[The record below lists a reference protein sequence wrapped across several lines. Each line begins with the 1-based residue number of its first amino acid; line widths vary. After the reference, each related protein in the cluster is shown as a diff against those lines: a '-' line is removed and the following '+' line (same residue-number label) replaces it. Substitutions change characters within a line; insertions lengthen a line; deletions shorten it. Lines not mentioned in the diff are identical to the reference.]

1 MIRQQQTL
9 VLSPYVALY
18 DIVVPKDNMLRQ
30 INELVD
36 FAFIYKELEEKYC
49 LDNGRNAIDPIRM
62 FKYLLL
68 KAIYELS
75 DKDVVE
81 RSKYDLSFKFFLGMA
96 PEDPVID
103 PSSLTKFRKLRL
115 KDMNLLDMLIGQTVA
130 LAMKQGILKSTS
142 IIVDATHTKSRYNQ
156 KSPQEILQERARK
169 LRKVV
174 YSLDESLKAK
184 MPAKNVNNVLEDE
197 IIYCQKLVAFVEEES
212 GIAQMPKIAEPF
224 NLLKETIE
232 DDVEQLSLAADPDA
246 RVGHKSADSAFFG
259 YKTHLAMTEERIIT
273 AAIITT
279 GEKND
284 GKQLQMLIEKSQAA
298 GIQVET
304 VIGDTAY
311 SEKDNLIYTK
321 QNEIEL
327 VAKLNPLITQGA
339 RKKEDE
345 FLFNKDAGMYV
356 CPAGHMAI
364 RKARQGKKGVSKNQQ
379 DTYFFDVEIC
389 KRCPFKEGCYTE
401 EAKSKTYSV
410 TVKSEEHLEQKAFQD
425 TEYFRAKSKERYKI
439 EAKNSELKHG
449 HGYDVAT
456 SSGLLGMQLQG
467 AMAIFAVNL
476 KRILKLID

>member
-36 FAFIYKELEEKYC
+36 FTFIYEELEEKYC

-68 KAIYELS
+68 KAIFELS
-75 DKDVVE
+75 DVDIVE
-81 RSKYDLSFKFFLGMA
+81 RSKYDMSFKYFLGMA
-96 PEDPVID
+96 PEDSVID

-115 KDMNLLDMLIGQTVA
+115 KDMNLLDMLIDQTVA
-130 LAMKQGILKSTS
+130 LAIERNILKSTS
-142 IIVDATHTKSRYNQ
+142 IIVDATHTKARYNQ
-156 KSPQEILQERARK
+156 KSPQEILQDRARK

-174 YSLDESLKAK
+174 YSMDESVKTK
-184 MPAKNVNNVLEDE
+184 MPAKNMNNVLEDE
-197 IIYCQKLVAFVEEES
+197 IAYCQKLVAFIEKES
-212 GIAQMPKIAEPF
+212 GIAQVPKVLEPL
-224 NLLKETIE
+224 NLLRETIE
-232 DDVEQLSLAADPDA
+232 DDVEQLQLATDPDA

-259 YKTHLAMTEERIIT
+259 YKTHLAMTEERLIT
-273 AAIITT
+273 AAVITT

-284 GKQLQMLIEKSQAA
+284 GKQLQTLIEKSQAA
-298 GIQVET
+298 GMQVKT

-339 RKKEDE
+339 RKKENE

-356 CPAGHMAI
+356 CPAGHIAI
-364 RKARQGKKGVSKNQQ
+364 RKARQGKKGVSKNQLK
-379 DTYFFDVEIC
+379 TYFFDVEIC
-389 KRCPFKEGCYTE
+389 KRCPLKEGCYKE
-401 EAKSKTYSV
+401 GAKSKTYSV
-410 TVKSEEHLEQKAFQD
+410 TIKSDEHVEQIAFQE
-425 TEYFRAKSKERYKI
+425 TEYFKAKSKERYKI
-439 EAKNSELKHG
+439 EAKNSELKHR

-476 KRILKLID
+476 KRILKLVD

>member
-9 VLSPYVALY
+9 VLSPYAALY
-18 DIVVPKDNMLRQ
+18 DIVV
-30 INELVD
+30 
-36 FAFIYKELEEKYC
+36 
-49 LDNGRNAIDPIRM
+49 AIDPIRM

-68 KAIYELS
+68 KAIFELS
-75 DKDVVE
+75 DVDIVE

-96 PEDPVID
+96 PEDSVID

-130 LAMKQGILKSTS
+130 LAIEQGILKSTS
-142 IIVDATHTKSRYNQ
+142 IIVDATHTKARYNQ
-156 KSPQEILQERARK
+156 KSPQEILQDRARK

-174 YSLDESLKAK
+174 YSMDESVKAK
-184 MPAKNVNNVLEDE
+184 MPAKNMNNVLEDE
-197 IIYCQKLVAFVEEES
+197 IAYCQKLVAFIEEES
-212 GIAQMPKIAEPF
+212 RIAQVPKIVEPL

-232 DDVEQLSLAADPDA
+232 DDVEQLRLATDPDA

-259 YKTHLAMTEERIIT
+259 YKTHLAMTEERLIT
-273 AAIITT
+273 AAVITT

-284 GKQLQMLIEKSQAA
+284 GKQLQTLIEKSQTA
-298 GIQVET
+298 GMQVKT

-364 RKARQGKKGVSKNQQ
+364 RKARQGKKGVNKNQQ

-389 KRCPFKEGCYTE
+389 KRCPFKEGCYKE
-401 EAKSKTYSV
+401 GAKSKTYSV
-410 TVKSEEHLEQKAFQD
+410 TVKSDEHSEQMAFQD
-425 TEYFRAKSKERYKI
+425 TEYFKAKSKERYKI

-476 KRILKLID
+476 KRILKLVD